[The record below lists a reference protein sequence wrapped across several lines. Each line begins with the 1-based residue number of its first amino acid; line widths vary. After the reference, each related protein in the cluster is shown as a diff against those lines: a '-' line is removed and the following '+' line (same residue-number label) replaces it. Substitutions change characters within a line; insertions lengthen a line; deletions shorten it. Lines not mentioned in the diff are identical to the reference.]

1 MAITFGV
8 LRLLGSLVLD
18 LIALLIF
25 IAAEGEA
32 EYVET

>member
-8 LRLLGSLVLD
+8 LGLLGSLVLD
-18 LIALLIF
+18 LVALLIF
-25 IAAEGEA
+25 IAAAGEA